1 MSKFNIYIIKEILL
15 SFLLLFTLLTGILWL
30 GQGLRHIDLLTSDNI
45 SFISYLS
52 YIVMLIPKITTI
64 TIPISLYLTVLVCL
78 NRIRTDSELLI
89 LWASGES
96 STSILLKPI
105 LLISISIFFIY
116 LLITITITPY
126 SLNEIRQK
134 IIEIRSSGLNS
145 SILQERKFISPTD
158 NLTIFIQERDGN
170 EIDNLLI
177 HDLKNKSKPQT
188 YIAQKGEFISDSNI
202 KILRLYNGSIQ
213 IFNKSDQRI
222 SEIEFDTYDLDL
234 SPYNKVE
241 DDHRYADELF
251 TIEIYKNLKGKSL
264 GEFNKEEREQFAEI
278 NNRLISPLYLLCL
291 SILPLLVLNY
301 LKSPNSSSV
310 VVISLISL
318 IALLIKIL
326 DITLANLLIDN
337 NYLVY
342 LNYFMPLFILF
353 SFLLLINLDNPILH
367 LRKKYVFKN

>member
-15 SFLLLFTLLTGILWL
+15 SFTLLCTLLTGILWL

-45 SFISYLS
+45 SFVSYLS
-52 YIVMLIPKITTI
+52 YIVMLIPKITTV
-64 TIPISLYLTVLVCL
+64 TIPVSLFLTVLVCI
-78 NRIRTDSELLI
+78 NRIRTESELLI

-96 STSILLKPI
+96 NTTILLKPI

-116 LLITITITPY
+116 LIITVAITPY

-134 IIEIRSSGLNS
+134 IVEIRSSGINS

-170 EIDNLLI
+170 QIDNLLI
-177 HDLKNKSKPQT
+177 HDLKDINRPQT
-188 YIAQKGEFISDSNI
+188 YIAQKGEFISDKNK
-202 KILRLYNGSIQ
+202 KILRLFNGSIQ

-251 TIEIYKNLKGKSL
+251 TIEIL
-264 GEFNKEEREQFAEI
+264 GCVKKK
-278 NNRLISPLYLLCL
+278 
-291 SILPLLVLNY
+291 V
-301 LKSPNSSSV
+301 
-310 VVISLISL
+310 
-318 IALLIKIL
+318 
-326 DITLANLLIDN
+326 
-337 NYLVY
+337 
-342 LNYFMPLFILF
+342 
-353 SFLLLINLDNPILH
+353 FL
-367 LRKKYVFKN
+367 